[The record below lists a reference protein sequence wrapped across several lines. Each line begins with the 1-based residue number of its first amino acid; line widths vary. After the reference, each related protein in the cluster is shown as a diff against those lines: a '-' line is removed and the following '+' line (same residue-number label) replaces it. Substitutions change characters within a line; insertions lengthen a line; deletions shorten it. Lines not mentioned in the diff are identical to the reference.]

1 MKIQTGPK
9 EKKTKRFRLERVTKK
24 RTFFM
29 RAWYNFSRTS
39 KHVIPWKNIY
49 KT

>member
-1 MKIQTGPK
+1 MKIQTGPE
-9 EKKTKRFRLERVTKK
+9 EKNKTIPTRKSDKK